1 MRRATDLEAG
11 VHVAKAAVPAH
22 APVLLEAVVA
32 ALSVRAD
39 GTYIDATFGR
49 GGHSRALLAGLGSG
63 GRLVVVDRDP
73 EAIEYARREFGND
86 PRVDIH
92 HATFDRLL
100 ELLGPAHA
108 DGVLLDL
115 GVSSP
120 QLDDPARGFSF
131 LRDGPLDMR
140 MDPGEGASAAE
151 FIAHASEREI
161 GDVIAAYG
169 EDRVA
174 RRIARAIK
182 AAQSE
187 VPITTTGRLAEVVAA
202 AVPAR
207 LHEPGRHPATRT
219 FQALRIKVN
228 RELEL
233 LEAALGAAL
242 EVLKV
247 GGRLAVI
254 SFHSLEDRPVKRFM
268 RRLADGDPVWRG
280 MPNAPLEAQ
289 PRLALLGKA
298 TRASESEIAGN
309 PRARSAVLR
318 VAEKLRP

>member
-1 MRRATDLEAG
+1 MSNT
-11 VHVAKAAVPAH
+11 AVPAH

-32 ALSVRAD
+32 ALAVRPD
-39 GTYIDATFGR
+39 GTYVDATYGR
-49 GGHSRALLAGLGSG
+49 GGHSRALLAGLGAG

-73 EAIEYARREFGND
+73 EAIANARREFGGD

-100 ELLGPAHA
+100 ALVGQARA
-108 DGVLLDL
+108 DGILLDL

-140 MDPGEGASAAE
+140 MDPGAGQSAAE
-151 FIAHASEREI
+151 FLAVASEREI

-169 EDRVA
+169 EDRMA
-174 RRIARAIK
+174 RRIARAIG
-182 AAQSE
+182 AERLVAP
-187 VPITTTGRLAEVVAA
+187 VTTTGRLAEIVAA

-219 FQALRIKVN
+219 FQALRIRIN
-228 RELEL
+228 REIEL
-233 LEAALGAAL
+233 LEAALAAAL

-268 RRLADGDPVWRG
+268 RHLADGDPVWRG

-289 PRLALLGKA
+289 PRLALVGKA
-298 TRASESEIAGN
+298 VHPGAAEIAAN

-318 VAEKLRP
+318 IAEKLRA